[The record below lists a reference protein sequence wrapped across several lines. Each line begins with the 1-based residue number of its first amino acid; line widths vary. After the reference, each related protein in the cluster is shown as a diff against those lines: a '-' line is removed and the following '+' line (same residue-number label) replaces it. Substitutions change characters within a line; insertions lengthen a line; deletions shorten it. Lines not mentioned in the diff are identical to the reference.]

1 MLQWDSINS
10 WMAGPGIM
18 FQSRKEIKICQT
30 IYFLCFPHFLSI
42 YLSMV
47 VLFWLWCYQ
56 TMKYTSG
63 SECMV
68 PWRRQFHAT
77 QRGVKGEWFW
87 NHHQE
92 AQVDVRWI
100 AYTPGLVETTPSS
113 KKSNLTFQDII
124 LFIKNYLDGSSL
136 SQCARFSGVAYKSID
151 VNRGSLSG
159 NSLRKFLN
167 YTLRPWGL
175 LGQ

>member
-1 MLQWDSINS
+1 MVGITNCTVGMLQWDSINS

-77 QRGVKGEWFW
+77 EGCKGRMVLKSPSRGAGGCTV
-87 NHHQE
+87 NP
-92 AQVDVRWI
+92 
-100 AYTPGLVETTPSS
+100 YTPGLVETTPSS
-113 KKSNLTFQDII
+113 KKKPTWHF
-124 LFIKNYLDGSSL
+124 KTSSC
-136 SQCARFSGVAYKSID
+136 S
-151 VNRGSLSG
+151 
-159 NSLRKFLN
+159 
-167 YTLRPWGL
+167 
-175 LGQ
+175 